1 MKGLSSENI
10 VIYGAELSS
19 VSVKSS
25 IENNTEKIY
34 NIKAFIDD
42 KFQYLKKAIDG
53 IPVISTEEFKILHK
67 NVKINRLIVS
77 SLFELGHDKADI
89 FDFCVN
95 ENIEIQKF
103 LNFSTRNN
111 KVSTYPKINI
121 EELLDRSPINMSNYY
136 EKDDYLGK
144 KILITGAAGSIGSE
158 LAKQLIKLQPS
169 QLILCDQAETPLN
182 DLILNLSLSE
192 ELNQII
198 VPFLASVTDDLRMDG
213 LFQQYH
219 PEIIFHAAAYKHVPV
234 MESFPTEALKTN
246 VLGTSKLADLA
257 VKYRV
262 SKFIMISTDK
272 AVNPT
277 NVMGAS
283 KRIAEMYIQSLS
295 QEKYCPTAFIT
306 TRFGNVLG
314 SNGSVVD
321 RFKKQIEVGGPVTV
335 THPDIKRF
343 FMTVSEACQLVLEA
357 GNMGNGGEIFS
368 FDMGKPVKIVDLAKK
383 MIHLAGKL
391 PDKEIKIHFS
401 GLRPGEKL
409 YEELSYTSEQTIK
422 TYHEKIFISKVI
434 YISYIQ
440 LFSNIGDLENLLL
453 MNENEELL
461 VRWMKTLIP
470 EFISR
475 NSRFELLDIN

>member
-1 MKGLSSENI
+1 
-10 VIYGAELSS
+10 
-19 VSVKSS
+19 
-25 IENNTEKIY
+25 
-34 NIKAFIDD
+34 
-42 KFQYLKKAIDG
+42 
-53 IPVISTEEFKILHK
+53 
-67 NVKINRLIVS
+67 
-77 SLFELGHDKADI
+77 
-89 FDFCVN
+89 
-95 ENIEIQKF
+95 
-103 LNFSTRNN
+103 
-111 KVSTYPKINI
+111 
-121 EELLDRSPINMSNYY
+121 
-136 EKDDYLGK
+136 
-144 KILITGAAGSIGSE
+144 
-158 LAKQLIKLQPS
+158 
-169 QLILCDQAETPLN
+169 
-182 DLILNLSLSE
+182 
-192 ELNQII
+192 
-198 VPFLASVTDDLRMDG
+198 
-213 LFQQYH
+213 
-219 PEIIFHAAAYKHVPV
+219 
-234 MESFPTEALKTN
+234 
-246 VLGTSKLADLA
+246 
-257 VKYRV
+257 
-262 SKFIMISTDK
+262 MISTDK

-422 TYHEKIFISKVI
+422 TYHEKIFISKVT